1 LLEQKHAK
9 SLQEMKVKNLIDSAI
24 VKNECDYLKSEND
37 RMKDRVG
44 GYEAR
49 LSRKDRLI
57 LDLKER
63 IGHMSRRNS
72 NNVRFSSRVHQH
84 QRLESLDESSACVS
98 LNESIDCEERLC
110 PSPSPVP
117 REPLERLGPLE
128 RQLLHD
134 VQNVGSSQ
142 VKTPSRMCA
151 HEERRVVV
159 DVTTQ
164 RRCWTAPQSQVC
176 GTRGRLSVSP
186 EQHLVSP
193 ENGRALVSASPLSV
207 AMSEMS
213 VEGVVDRANDQVQTL
228 LKAGSEALHPP
239 QDETALALD
248 DTRVSEMPSELQSAL
263 VPFGDILGANDVI
276 PFLEKTSEDLRH
288 AEEQVHGV
296 YQDLEAFGDG
306 GDISDELNK
315 VKTDNEVLRSQVEGL
330 MHRYMQNVDQR
341 DSESRDTQRSCDVSL
356 TARSSSVQ
364 SMASPPFRSRSVSP
378 PPPLTWRRPSTTTTS
393 NTSRLSV
400 RQSPPQSQ
408 RAPQVAQPRGPAQE
422 MVRRGPDGGLLI
434 KVGETRT
441 ELWRRVPESRIC

>member
-1 LLEQKHAK
+1 
-9 SLQEMKVKNLIDSAI
+9 
-24 VKNECDYLKSEND
+24 
-37 RMKDRVG
+37 
-44 GYEAR
+44 
-49 LSRKDRLI
+49 LI
-57 LDLKER
+57 LDLKNR
-63 IGHMSRRNS
+63 IGHMSRRNT

-98 LNESIDCEERLC
+98 LNESIDDQERLC

-134 VQNVGSSQ
+134 VQNIGPSQ

-151 HEERRVVV
+151 QEERRVVV

-164 RRCWTAPQSQVC
+164 RRCWTATQSQVC
-176 GTRGRLSVSP
+176 GTRGRISVSP

-193 ENGRALVSASPLSV
+193 EAGRLVSASPLSV

-239 QDETALALD
+239 PEEAALALD

-296 YQDLEAFGDG
+296 YQDLEAFGG
-306 GDISDELNK
+306 GEDISDELNK
-315 VKTDNEVLRSQVEGL
+315 VKTDNEVLRNQVEDL
-330 MHRYMQNVDQR
+330 MHRYMQNVD
-341 DSESRDTQRSCDVSL
+341 SRDASENRDVSL
-356 TARSSSVQ
+356 TARSSSIQ

-378 PPPLTWRRPSTTTTS
+378 PPPATWRRPSTTNTS
-393 NTSRLSV
+393 TSRLSV
-400 RQSPPQSQ
+400 RQSPQHAQ
-408 RAPQVAQPRGPAQE
+408 RPQVPQTRGPQAQE
-422 MVRRGPDGGLLI
+422 CVRRGPDGGLLI

-441 ELWRRVPESRIC
+441 ELWRRLPESVPSRIY